1 MMTMMDDTIKIKIHF
16 YVSCIIKGKKSP
28 TLISVRPYL
37 YMCVPTTISAKRFRY
52 SLIL

>member
-1 MMTMMDDTIKIKIHF
+1 MMTMMDDTIKMKRDF

-37 YMCVPTTISAKRFRY
+37 SMCVPTMISAKGF
-52 SLIL
+52 